1 MGWLR
6 KQGRK
11 IKNKVKKF
19 FKTKLGKAIGLIG
32 LGFVL
37 PQAWAW
43 LTKSTMPKWGSWY
56 GIGGPKGFFG
66 TGLGKASGASSSV
79 VNISPEKLVSESN
92 VLNPEFSSVSAS
104 SSSGDAISREIIN
117 TTNTQVAGGSN
128 SVYPDVSSA
137 VEGSIENTYSDISL
151 DKLKEPGYNIKTD
164 SIMTK
169 PKGVDLRQD
178 LTKEQWIDKSASIA
192 QEEASKDAFTD
203 VLVDKEGI
211 FRPDSTVEVQKAA
224 DSASQKLLEKSQG
237 RGGFKRFMTDVGV
250 GSTTAVLTNAL
261 LGNPEQDQSVA
272 LGVQGPPQTT
282 GPSGAFIQ
290 DISQNYVSNGEQ
302 PLNFSQYYN
311 IDFPMYGPS
320 AMRNVVANNQISLS

>member
-1 MGWLR
+1 R
-6 KQGRK
+6 
-11 IKNKVKKF
+11 
-19 FKTKLGKAIGLIG
+19 
-32 LGFVL
+32 
-37 PQAWAW
+37 
-43 LTKSTMPKWGSWY
+43 
-56 GIGGPKGFFG
+56 
-66 TGLGKASGASSSV
+66 SG
-79 VNISPEKLVSESN
+79 E
-92 VLNPEFSSVSAS
+92 
-104 SSSGDAISREIIN
+104 AISQEIIN

-169 PKGVDLRQD
+169 PKGVDLS
-178 LTKEQWIDKSASIA
+178 TEQLSSIA

-203 VLVDKEGI
+203 VLVDKEGM

-290 DISQNYVSNGEQ
+290 DISQNYVTNGGQ

-320 AMRNVVANNQISLS
+320 AMRNVVANNQII

>member
-32 LGFVL
+32 LGFIL

-43 LTKSTMPKWGSWY
+43 VTNSTIPKWGSWY

-66 TGLGKASGASSSV
+66 TGLGKASGTSSSV
-79 VNISPEKLVSESN
+79 VNMSPDKLVSEIESKTN
-92 VLNPEFSSVSAS
+92 LLQPKEFSSVSAS
-104 SSSGDAISREIIN
+104 SRSGEAISQEIIN

-169 PKGVDLRQD
+169 PKGVDLS
-178 LTKEQWIDKSASIA
+178 TEQLSSIA

-203 VLVDKEGI
+203 VLVDKEGM

-290 DISQNYVSNGEQ
+290 DISQNYVTNGGQ

-320 AMRNVVANNQISLS
+320 AMRNVVANNQII

>member
-32 LGFVL
+32 LGFIL

-43 LTKSTMPKWGSWY
+43 LTKSTMPQWGSWY

-66 TGLGKASGASSSV
+66 TGLGKSGPSIMV
-79 VNISPEKLVSESN
+79 KPEITTALPEGSQSFID
-92 VLNPEFSSVSAS
+92 PTREFSSASAS
-104 SSSGDAISREIIN
+104 SKTLNTSGDAVSREIIN
-117 TTNTQVAGGSN
+117 TTNTQVANGSN

-137 VEGSIENTYSDISL
+137 VEGSIENTYGVDSSQWKTFSDA
-151 DKLKEPGYNIKTD
+151 DKQAFNKLNTPGYNVQTD
-164 SIMTK
+164 SIITK
-169 PKGVDLRQD
+169 PQGVDLS
-178 LTKEQWIDKSASIA
+178 TEQVSSIA
-192 QEEASKDAFTD
+192 QEEASKDAFTS
-203 VLVDKEGI
+203 VLTDQEGM
-211 FRPDSTVEVQKAA
+211 QGAA
-224 DSASQKLLEKSQG
+224 DSATKKLLEQGQG
-237 RGGFKRFMTDVGV
+237 RGGFKSFARDVGV
-250 GSTTAVLTNAL
+250 GASTAVLTSSL
-261 LGNPEQDQSVA
+261 IGGGEQDQSVA
-272 LGVQGPPQTT
+272 LGVQGTPQTT

-290 DISQNYVSNGEQ
+290 DISQNYVSNGGQ

-320 AMRNVVANNQISLS
+320 AMRNIVANNQII